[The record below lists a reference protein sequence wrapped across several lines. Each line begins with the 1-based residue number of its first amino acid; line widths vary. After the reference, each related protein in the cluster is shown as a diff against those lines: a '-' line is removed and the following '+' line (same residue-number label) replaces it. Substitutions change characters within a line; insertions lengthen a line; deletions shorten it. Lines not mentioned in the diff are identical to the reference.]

1 VPAAGVD
8 GPITVIGDDPY
19 DLDGDGDGT
28 ACD

>member
-1 VPAAGVD
+1 VD

-19 DLDGDGDGT
+19 DLDRDGDGT